1 MKTFRCEEIMCDHCV
16 SRIKNG
22 LGGSGIGHKVDLE
35 HKTVTVEE
43 DSQAEKAVDILD
55 DLGFSAVEI

>member
-22 LGGSGIGHKVDLE
+22 LGGAGIGHKVDLG
-35 HKTVTVEE
+35 T
-43 DSQAEKAVDILD
+43 
-55 DLGFSAVEI
+55 